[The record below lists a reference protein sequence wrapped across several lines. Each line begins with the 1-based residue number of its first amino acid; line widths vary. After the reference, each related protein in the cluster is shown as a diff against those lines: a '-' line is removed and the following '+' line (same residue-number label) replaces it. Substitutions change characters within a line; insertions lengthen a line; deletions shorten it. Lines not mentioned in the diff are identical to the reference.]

1 MANMYDT
8 VKKQGEQLDGLQR
21 KVTDNTERIATLE
34 TRSQAT
40 PPPQS
45 AAAPEITVV
54 VPDNVATKESL
65 SKLLEKGLTAQTKI
79 TVKTVTEGIWPIVEK
94 MSNPVIDEDT
104 LEKVAQKC
112 ADKAFAK
119 RYSKLEDAA
128 ERLNYR
134 VRNLSNGTIWAS
146 IPRWFY
152 IFFAV
157 SLLFNIVFGYG
168 FFYLLGQND
177 KLTEVEWLYRRERT
191 LYKSEEELRLLLNH
205 EREFLTGTPQEQDSI
220 KNLIRHREHKNET
233 DKTFLYFNP
242 TEK

>member
-21 KVTDNTERIATLE
+21 KVTDNTERIETLE

-40 PPPQS
+40 PPAQS

-112 ADKAFAK
+112 ADKAFSK
-119 RYSKLEDAA
+119 RYSKLEDSA
-128 ERLNYR
+128 EKLNYR

-205 EREFLTGTPQEQDSI
+205 EREFLTGTPHEQDSI
-220 KNLIRHREHKNET
+220 KNLIRHWEHKYKT

-242 TEK
+242 SED